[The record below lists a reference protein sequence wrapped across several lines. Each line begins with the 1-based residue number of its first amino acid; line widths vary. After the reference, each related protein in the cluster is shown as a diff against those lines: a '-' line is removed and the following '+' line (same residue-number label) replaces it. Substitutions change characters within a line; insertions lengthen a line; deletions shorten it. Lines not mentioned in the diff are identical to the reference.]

1 MPCRRLDA
9 VAGEPLLYGR
19 DDRHSAGNRGAVKQ
33 LAAMQPGQFFQRDAV
48 FGNQLLVGSDYVL
61 ARRQRLPD
69 PFARG
74 LQTTCEL
81 DHDVGLGGQNLIEV
95 VGPKNG

>member
-1 MPCRRLDA
+1 VQALDT

-19 DDRHSAGNRGAVKQ
+19 DDRHSPGNRGAVKQ
-33 LAAMQPGQFFQRDAV
+33 LAAVQPCQFFKRDAV
-48 FGNQLLVGSDYVL
+48 FGNQLLVGGDYVP
-61 ARRQRLPD
+61 AGRQRLPD

-81 DHDVGLGGQNLIEV
+81 DHNVGLGRQNLIDV
-95 VGPKNG
+95 FGPKNG